1 MGRKNI
7 RWGWASVLNHE
18 AKILLF
24 QNSSGVH
31 NPNQEVQEHGLNNTA
46 GRKVIFVLGYPMG
59 ARDAKRFGLRTL
71 QHAGLQVEGWD
82 LSHFFLPAL
91 PAASQLGIERP
102 TWVDLTVCSSIEHF
116 RDLCSTLASQDVVIS
131 IGGLHPSVV
140 WRGRKIFRML
150 SATPARLT
158 SVSLGHIPPP
168 IVCKTQRSFFGSGFA
183 RVFLLL
189 VNPHRWKI
197 VPQLLAPRLFGRAV
211 AFQRRMRIRDNNR
224 PLHHIWAGT
233 RVEGK
238 ASFFISPSTTV
249 TYIHTLDYDLALAA
263 RGSNRTL
270 TPQVVFIDSMGPL
283 HPDFFLL
290 GASRISI
297 EDYSEI
303 VCRGLDQIEK
313 KLGTEVVIAAHP
325 RANEGVM
332 EPWYG
337 GRTIVYGKTT
347 ELIANATAVIASNGS
362 TVIGMAAVFQ
372 RPLVLVSS
380 SNFES
385 FDQGMTRAVS
395 QELSTPIIDLD
406 APELPTISLDVNV
419 DAYNQYIQKY
429 VKRSRTPE
437 EPFWSVVASEILS
450 GAESPDKNMVD

>member
-1 MGRKNI
+1 M
-7 RWGWASVLNHE
+7 S
-18 AKILLF
+18 
-24 QNSSGVH
+24 
-31 NPNQEVQEHGLNNTA
+31 
-46 GRKVIFVLGYPMG
+46 
-59 ARDAKRFGLRTL
+59 ARDAKRFGLAEL
-71 QHAGLQVEGWD
+71 QDAGLQVHVWD

-91 PAASQLGIERP
+91 PATSQLGIERP
-102 TWVDLTVCSSIEHF
+102 SWVDLTFCSSIEQF
-116 RDLCSTLASQDVVIS
+116 RDLCSTLASQDVVII

-140 WRGRKIFRML
+140 WRGRKIFPLL

-168 IVCKTQRSFFGSGFA
+168 IVCETQRSFFGSGFA

-197 VPQLLAPRLFGRAV
+197 VPQRLAPPMFARAV
-211 AFQRRMRIRDNNR
+211 AFQRRMRIRDNIR
-224 PLHHIWAGT
+224 PLDHIWAGT
-233 RVEGK
+233 RVSGK

-297 EDYSEI
+297 QDYSEI

-362 TVIGMAAVFQ
+362 TVIGMVAVFQ

-380 SNFES
+380 SSFES
-385 FDQGMTRAVS
+385 LDQGMTRAFS
-395 QELSTPIIDLD
+395 QELSTPIMDLD
-406 APELPTISLDVNV
+406 APELPPLTLVVNEE
-419 DAYNQYIQKY
+419 AYAQYVQKY
-429 VKRSRTPE
+429 IKRPGTPE
-437 EPFWSVVASEILS
+437 EPFWSVVASEIVS
-450 GAESPDKNMVD
+450 GTDPSNGIMVD